1 MYIEIIPG
9 ISSQEEWLKTF
20 TGELRSATA
29 DSTGLGGPMVSVA
42 FPVPSV
48 RQEQEMQ
55 TALHEDDQ
63 ESPEGSFYQDP
74 TRRDSFSQPPF
85 LAPLVHQELE
95 ASTGSPMD
103 QNSTQQVS
111 LRSLESNNDQTSSIP
126 CDTSSNGTSKAHN
139 SHLPKQV
146 FPWMKETRHSTKQN
160 GSLPSSDSSSP
171 PSLSSSKRVRTAY
184 THTQLVELEKEF
196 HFNRYLCRP
205 RRLEMARLL
214 RLSERQIKIWFQN
227 RRMKYKKDSR
237 AKGTVRK
244 SPSKTPRVSNYYSQ
258 TEAEYELATVSSYSK
273 AQRGP
278 YSSTAY
284 PDPLFDNP
292 LASISSEYGPLSLP
306 EEGHHYGPPVLQESL
321 SEMGENYLGNV
332 PEADSLFSFPDCSSA
347 NLDYSCVAEIPSHHQ
362 LGSSNSH
369 PIYTDLTTHPV
380 PQGDSQGPVNFMH
393 L

>member
-1 MYIEIIPG
+1 M
-9 ISSQEEWLKTF
+9 
-20 TGELRSATA
+20 ELCLPSDTL
-29 DSTGLGGPMVSVA
+29 DSFHIHFKVSVA
-42 FPVPSV
+42 SFPPV

-55 TALHEDDQ
+55 KALQEDDQ
-63 ESPEGSFYQDP
+63 ESSEGSFHQDL
-74 TRRDSFSQPPF
+74 TRRDFFSQQQV

-95 ASTGSPMD
+95 TSTGSPMD

-111 LRSLESNNDQTSSIP
+111 LRSLENNSDQTSILQQPPLVSSSIP
-126 CDTSSNGTSKAHN
+126 CDTATNGTSKAHN

-160 GSLPSSDSSSP
+160 SSLPSSDPGSP

-237 AKGTVRK
+237 VKGTVRK
-244 SPSKTPRVSNYYSQ
+244 SPSTSPQVSNYYSQ
-258 TEAEYELATVSSYSK
+258 VEAEYEMATVSSYSK
-273 AQRGP
+273 AQRGL
-278 YSSTAY
+278 YSAAAY
-284 PDPLFDNP
+284 PEPLFDHP
-292 LASISSEYGPLSLP
+292 VAPVSSEYGPLSLQ
-306 EEGHHYGPPVLQESL
+306 EDGHHYGPAVLQESPG
-321 SEMGENYLGNV
+321 EMGENYLGNV
-332 PEADSLFSFPDCSSA
+332 PEADSLFHFPDCSSA
-347 NLDYSCVAEIPSHHQ
+347 NLDYSCAAEIPSHHQ
-362 LGSSNSH
+362 LGPSNSH

-380 PQGDSQGPVNFMH
+380 PQGDSQGPVNLMH